1 MELDL
6 KNCLAGRHFQ
16 VSYKMQHRNVAFM
29 QTIVK
34 LRRRLKH
41 DTLNSLSILSV
52 NLVYLTLPTSKRQ
65 ELQHIFT

>member
-6 KNCLAGRHFQ
+6 KNCLAGRQ
-16 VSYKMQHRNVAFM
+16 VSYKLQHRNVAFM